1 MKGQN
6 FIKFVILDPLFVLH
20 ISWLW

>member
-1 MKGQN
+1 MKEQML
-6 FIKFVILDPLFVLH
+6 IKFVILDPSFVLH